1 MGFFNSLVKMSKIKS
16 FFLRLKQQLSQSW
29 FDVFLGRF
37 KQHFFMGRWRWLSI
51 SLIACILITLLW
63 LVVRS
68 VFGFNTPDYRTALI
82 EEGPLVAS
90 INASGILNPVKQV
103 TVGSQVTGMVKELLV
118 DFNSPVKQGQVIAL
132 IDPRDFQAKYDQA
145 LANYTLAQ
153 KNHQFNLKLIDKGFI
168 SPQALVQTDAAYKT
182 AEAALRSAKKSLDD
196 TVIRAPVDGV
206 VVKRSVE
213 VGQTVAASLQTPEIF
228 IIAKNLAEMQ
238 VDTAIDEADVGRLS
252 EGLNASFTVD
262 AFPGRIFKS
271 NITQIRKAPTTIQN
285 VVTYTVILSADN
297 PDLKLLPG
305 MTANVKIVIDKR
317 EKVLK
322 VPNAALR
329 FRMPAAGDVPS
340 SVAPSSAAPAAGAA
354 RKGAGGAGNRGGMPT
369 IRRIW
374 MLEEEGLRSKA
385 VQRMIKTGLTDGN
398 FTEILPD
405 DESKLPPL
413 KVGEEVIIGIQ
424 SPDSKSS
431 GAGSS
436 SPSRPAGP
444 RMF

>member
-1 MGFFNSLVKMSKIKS
+1 
-16 FFLRLKQQLSQSW
+16 
-29 FDVFLGRF
+29 
-37 KQHFFMGRWRWLSI
+37 MGRWRWLSI

-153 KNHQFNLKLIDKGFI
+153 KNHQFNLKLIEKGFI

-252 EGLNASFTVD
+252 EGLGGNFTVD

-271 NITQIRKAPTTIQN
+271 KITQIRKAPTTIQN

-340 SVAPSSAAPAAGAA
+340 SVAPSSAAPAAGGA
-354 RKGAGGAGNRGGMPT
+354 RKGGGAGGNRGGVPT

-374 MLEEEGLRSKA
+374 MLEDEGLRSKA

-398 FTEILPD
+398 FTEIMPD
-405 DESKLPPL
+405 DDPKLPPL
-413 KVGEEVIIGIQ
+413 KVGDEVIIGIQ

-431 GAGSS
+431 GPASS

>member
-1 MGFFNSLVKMSKIKS
+1 
-16 FFLRLKQQLSQSW
+16 
-29 FDVFLGRF
+29 
-37 KQHFFMGRWRWLSI
+37 MGRWRWLSI

-329 FRMPAAGDVPS
+329 FRMPAASDVPS

>member
-1 MGFFNSLVKMSKIKS
+1 
-16 FFLRLKQQLSQSW
+16 
-29 FDVFLGRF
+29 
-37 KQHFFMGRWRWLSI
+37 
-51 SLIACILITLLW
+51 
-63 LVVRS
+63 
-68 VFGFNTPDYRTALI
+68 
-82 EEGPLVAS
+82 
-90 INASGILNPVKQV
+90 
-103 TVGSQVTGMVKELLV
+103 MVKELLV

-153 KNHQFNLKLIDKGFI
+153 KNHQFNLKLIQKGFI

-252 EGLNASFTVD
+252 EGLNGNFTVD

-271 NITQIRKAPTTIQN
+271 KITQIRKAPTTIQN

-340 SVAPSSAAPAAGAA
+340 SAAPSSAAPAAGGA
-354 RKGAGGAGNRGGMPT
+354 RKGGGSGGNRGGAPM

-374 MLEEEGLRSKA
+374 LLEDEGLRSKA

-405 DESKLPPL
+405 DDAKLPPL
-413 KVGEEVIIGIQ
+413 KVGDAVIIGIQ

-431 GAGSS
+431 GPASS

>member
-1 MGFFNSLVKMSKIKS
+1 MLTR
-16 FFLRLKQQLSQSW
+16 FLQRC
-29 FDVFLGRF
+29 FV
-37 KQHFFMGRWRWLSI
+37 GRWRWLSI
-51 SLIACILITLLW
+51 GLITCVAITLIW
-63 LVVRS
+63 FIVRT
-68 VFGFNTPDYRTALI
+68 VFGLNTPDYRTALI

-153 KNHQFNLKLIDKGFI
+153 KNHQFNLKLIEKGFI

-252 EGLNASFTVD
+252 EGLSGNFTVD

-271 NITQIRKAPTTIQN
+271 KITQIRKAPTTIQN

-329 FRMPAAGDVPS
+329 FRMPAAGDVPLNT
-340 SVAPSSAAPAAGAA
+340 APSGAAAATGAA
-354 RKGAGGAGNRGGMPT
+354 RKGAGGSGNRGGVPT

-374 MLEEEGLRSKA
+374 LLEDEGLRSKA
-385 VQRMIKTGLTDGN
+385 VQRMIKTGLSDGN

-405 DESKLPPL
+405 DEPKLPPL
-413 KVGEEVIIGIQ
+413 KVGDEVIIGIQ
-424 SPDSKSS
+424 SADGKSS
-431 GAGSS
+431 GAASS

>member
-1 MGFFNSLVKMSKIKS
+1 
-16 FFLRLKQQLSQSW
+16 
-29 FDVFLGRF
+29 
-37 KQHFFMGRWRWLSI
+37 
-51 SLIACILITLLW
+51 
-63 LVVRS
+63 
-68 VFGFNTPDYRTALI
+68 
-82 EEGPLVAS
+82 
-90 INASGILNPVKQV
+90 
-103 TVGSQVTGMVKELLV
+103 
-118 DFNSPVKQGQVIAL
+118 
-132 IDPRDFQAKYDQA
+132 
-145 LANYTLAQ
+145 
-153 KNHQFNLKLIDKGFI
+153 
-168 SPQALVQTDAAYKT
+168 
-182 AEAALRSAKKSLDD
+182 
-196 TVIRAPVDGV
+196 
-206 VVKRSVE
+206 
-213 VGQTVAASLQTPEIF
+213 
-228 IIAKNLAEMQ
+228 
-238 VDTAIDEADVGRLS
+238 
-252 EGLNASFTVD
+252 
-262 AFPGRIFKS
+262 
-271 NITQIRKAPTTIQN
+271 
-285 VVTYTVILSADN
+285 
-297 PDLKLLPG
+297 

-340 SVAPSSAAPAAGAA
+340 SVAPSSAVPAAGAA

-374 MLEEEGLRSKA
+374 MLEDEGLRSKA

-431 GAGSS
+431 GAASG

>member
-1 MGFFNSLVKMSKIKS
+1 MLKRIKP
-16 FFLRLKQQLSQSW
+16 FFLRVTQLVSRSW
-29 FDVFLGRF
+29 FGGMLTRF
-37 KQHFFMGRWRWLSI
+37 MQRCFVGRWRWLSI
-51 SLIACILITLLW
+51 GLITCMVITLLW
-63 LVVRS
+63 FLVRS
-68 VFGFNTPDYRTALI
+68 VFGLNTPDFRTALI

-153 KNHQFNLKLIDKGFI
+153 KNHQFNLKLIQKGFI

-252 EGLNASFTVD
+252 EGLNGNFTVD

-271 NITQIRKAPTTIQN
+271 KITQIRKAPTTIQN

-340 SVAPSSAAPAAGAA
+340 SAAPSSAAPAAGGA
-354 RKGAGGAGNRGGMPT
+354 RKGGGSGGNRGGAPM

-374 MLEEEGLRSKA
+374 LLEDEGLRSKA

-405 DESKLPPL
+405 DDAKLPPL
-413 KVGEEVIIGIQ
+413 KVGDAVIIGIQ

-431 GAGSS
+431 GPASS

>member
-1 MGFFNSLVKMSKIKS
+1 MLKKIQS
-16 FFLRLKQQLSQSW
+16 FFSRLKQQVSNSWLGGLLSRLLRRC
-29 FDVFLGRF
+29 FI
-37 KQHFFMGRWRWLSI
+37 GRWRWPSITLI
-51 SLIACILITLLW
+51 SLIALTMIW
-63 LVVRS
+63 FAVRA
-68 VFGFNTPDYRTALI
+68 VFGLNTPDYRTALI

-90 INASGILNPVKQV
+90 INASGILNPVNQV
-103 TVGSQVTGMVKELLV
+103 TVGSQVTGMVKELLA

-145 LANYTLAQ
+145 LANFTLAQ

-168 SPQALVQTDAAYKT
+168 SPQALVQTEAAYKT
-182 AEAALRSAKKSLDD
+182 TEAALRSAKKSLDD

-252 EGLNASFTVD
+252 AGLNANFTVD

-271 NITQIRKAPTTIQN
+271 KITQIRKAPTTIQN

-305 MTANVKIVIDKR
+305 MTANVKIVVDR
-317 EKVLK
+317 RDKVLK
-322 VPNAALR
+322 IPNAALR
-329 FRMPAAGDVPS
+329 FRMPAVGD
-340 SVAPSSAAPAAGAA
+340 APASNASTPPAGAPTGAA
-354 RKGAGGAGNRGGMPT
+354 RKGGSGGSRGVPT

-374 MLEEEGLRSKA
+374 LLEDEGLRSKA
-385 VQRMIKTGLTDGN
+385 LQRMIKTGLSDGN

-405 DESKLPPL
+405 DDAKLPPL
-413 KVGEEVIIGIQ
+413 KVGDEVIIGIQ

-431 GAGSS
+431 GTASG

>member
-1 MGFFNSLVKMSKIKS
+1 
-16 FFLRLKQQLSQSW
+16 
-29 FDVFLGRF
+29 
-37 KQHFFMGRWRWLSI
+37 
-51 SLIACILITLLW
+51 
-63 LVVRS
+63 VVRS
-68 VFGFNTPDYRTALI
+68 VFGLNTPDYRTALI

-153 KNHQFNLKLIDKGFI
+153 KNHQFNLKLIEKGFI

-252 EGLNASFTVD
+252 EGLSGNFTVD

-271 NITQIRKAPTTIQN
+271 KITQIRKAPTTIQN

-305 MTANVKIVIDKR
+305 MTANVRIVIDKR

-329 FRMPAAGDVPS
+329 FRMPAAGDIPS
-340 SVAPSSAAPAAGAA
+340 SVAPSSAAPAAGGA
-354 RKGAGGAGNRGGMPT
+354 RKGGGGGGNRGGVPT

-374 MLEEEGLRSKA
+374 MLQDEGLRSKA
-385 VQRMIKTGLTDGN
+385 VQRMIKIGLTDGN

-405 DESKLPPL
+405 DDAKLPPL
-413 KVGEEVIIGIQ
+413 KVGDEVIIGIQ

-431 GAGSS
+431 GAASS

>member
-1 MGFFNSLVKMSKIKS
+1 
-16 FFLRLKQQLSQSW
+16 
-29 FDVFLGRF
+29 
-37 KQHFFMGRWRWLSI
+37 
-51 SLIACILITLLW
+51 
-63 LVVRS
+63 
-68 VFGFNTPDYRTALI
+68 
-82 EEGPLVAS
+82 
-90 INASGILNPVKQV
+90 
-103 TVGSQVTGMVKELLV
+103 
-118 DFNSPVKQGQVIAL
+118 
-132 IDPRDFQAKYDQA
+132 
-145 LANYTLAQ
+145 
-153 KNHQFNLKLIDKGFI
+153 
-168 SPQALVQTDAAYKT
+168 
-182 AEAALRSAKKSLDD
+182 
-196 TVIRAPVDGV
+196 

-252 EGLNASFTVD
+252 EGLSGNFTVD

-271 NITQIRKAPTTIQN
+271 KITQIRKAPTTIQN

-340 SVAPSSAAPAAGAA
+340 SVAPYSAAPAAGGA
-354 RKGAGGAGNRGGMPT
+354 RKGGGGGSGNRGGVPT

-374 MLEEEGLRSKA
+374 MLEDEGLRSKA

-405 DESKLPPL
+405 DDPKLPPL
-413 KVGEEVIIGIQ
+413 KVGDEVIIGIQ

-431 GAGSS
+431 GPASS

>member
-16 FFLRLKQQLSQSW
+16 FFLRLKQQLSLSW
-29 FDVFLGRF
+29 FSGFLSRF
-37 KQHFFMGRWRWLSI
+37 MQRFFTGRWRWLSI
-51 SLIACILITLLW
+51 SAIVCIVIVLLW
-63 LVVRS
+63 LVARS
-68 VFGFNTPDYRTALI
+68 VFGLNTPDYRTALI

-153 KNHQFNLKLIDKGFI
+153 KNHQFNLKLIQKGFI

-252 EGLNASFTVD
+252 EGLSGNFTVD

-271 NITQIRKAPTTIQN
+271 KITQIRKAPTTIQN

-329 FRMPAAGDVPS
+329 FRMPMAGDVPVS
-340 SVAPSSAAPAAGAA
+340 AASSSAAPAAGGA
-354 RKGAGGAGNRGGMPT
+354 RKGGGSGGNRGGAPM

-374 MLEEEGLRSKA
+374 LLEDEGLRSKA

-405 DESKLPPL
+405 DDAKLPPL
-413 KVGEEVIIGIQ
+413 KVGDAVIIGIQ

-431 GAGSS
+431 GPASS
-436 SPSRPAGP
+436 TPSRPAGP